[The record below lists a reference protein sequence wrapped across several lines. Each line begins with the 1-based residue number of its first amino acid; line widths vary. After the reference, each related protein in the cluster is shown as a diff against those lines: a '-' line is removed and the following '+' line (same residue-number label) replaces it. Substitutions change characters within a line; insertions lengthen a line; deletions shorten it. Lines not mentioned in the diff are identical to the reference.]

1 MKPYTDLTS
10 ISNKLAKNGQSSAS
24 TTLRLL
30 KENDY
35 W

>member
-1 MKPYTDLTS
+1 MKPYADLTS
-10 ISNKLAKNGQSSAS
+10 ISNKLVRNGQSSAS
-24 TTLRLL
+24 ITLRLL